1 MTLIEV
7 LEQTLDNTEMAYS
20 EATSARENIPDYN
33 ANESS
38 RDSINNAESYLDDAI
53 GDMQDLIKKIKNI

>member
-1 MTLIEV
+1 MTILEV

-20 EATSARENIPDYN
+20 EATSARENMPDYN

-53 GDMQDLIKKIKNI
+53 GDMQDLIKKLKDI

>member
-20 EATSARENIPDYN
+20 EATSARENMPDYN

-53 GDMQDLIKKIKNI
+53 GDMQDLIKKLKDI